1 MLTEKWAKKLS
12 VTTQNQPKSEVKVA
26 NVGCILMNS
35 VPRCS
40 IGRATLS
47 TIIVVLVTDEIIV
60 RLGIKHEWLII
71 LRILEKATP
80 Y

>member
-26 NVGCILMNS
+26 NVGCILLNS
-35 VPRCS
+35 DPRCS

-47 TIIVVLVTDEIIV
+47 TIIVVPVTDEIIV
-60 RLGIKHEWLII
+60 GLARVNFNLHRWINNETK
-71 LRILEKATP
+71 K
-80 Y
+80 